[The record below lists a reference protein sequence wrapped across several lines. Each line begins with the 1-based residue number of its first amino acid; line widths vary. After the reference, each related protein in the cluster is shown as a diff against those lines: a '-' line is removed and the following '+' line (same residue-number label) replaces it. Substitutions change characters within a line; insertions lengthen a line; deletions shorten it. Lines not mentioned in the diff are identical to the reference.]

1 MHIKTKKEFNMFH
14 LMDKYEDEFK
24 LKRILTSF
32 YNRVSSEVNVKHFFM
47 DLSLEKMLQDVDHY
61 NQFILDKPDRIYTAE
76 PSQTAD
82 SSTQIGSSS
91 FKEICHHLVE
101 VLKEE
106 AIQEEDIPRFVTDVM
121 EIVEES
127 KAESSDRISTVYEAE
142 TLNYEHLVE
151 ILAKARTKAELDEE
165 NVLTVR
171 VSGVQ
176 VPINIKIN
184 KKHQYL
190 LIFGKV
196 ECKTHDQKA
205 LDEIINK
212 ANIVVIGE
220 KTIFEEGNKISGK
233 SHNLKVV
240 ESFDQINFESGDKF
254 FLDIS
259 NGKNHKYKLSECSK
273 ESGESVLDSLNLA
286 LDLAKE
292 NKIDAINFGPFNKTS
307 LKLGGN
313 KFSDEL
319 HLMAEK
325 LEVKNFF
332 CEFNVVDNFWTA
344 RVTSHIPISEVPS
357 HIKKEKIIKPIK
369 LINEAMKLNGVK
381 KPRVAVQALNPHAEF
396 GTEEKDEIIPAIEEA
411 KKLGINADGPL
422 PCDTSFITAY
432 KNKNHD
438 CIVGMYHDALQS
450 GLKAFGFDR
459 GVTVQGGLPVPI
471 TTPAHGTAFDIAGK
485 NEANLEPTLNSF
497 KIALTMAENKNKA

>member
-1 MHIKTKKEFNMFH
+1 MPQNK
-14 LMDKYEDEFK
+14 
-24 LKRILTSF
+24 
-32 YNRVSSEVNVKHFFM
+32 
-47 DLSLEKMLQDVDHY
+47 
-61 NQFILDKPDRIYTAE
+61 
-76 PSQTAD
+76 
-82 SSTQIGSSS
+82 
-91 FKEICHHLVE
+91 
-101 VLKEE
+101 
-106 AIQEEDIPRFVTDVM
+106 
-121 EIVEES
+121 
-127 KAESSDRISTVYEAE
+127 
-142 TLNYEHLVE
+142 
-151 ILAKARTKAELDEE
+151 
-165 NVLTVR
+165 
-171 VSGVQ
+171 
-176 VPINIKIN
+176 INIALLLGDPSGIGPELISKLLN
-184 KKHQYL
+184 KK
-190 LIFGKV
+190 I
-196 ECKTHDQKA
+196 T
-205 LDEIINK
+205 NN

-220 KTIFEEGNKISGK
+220 KNILEGGNKISG
-233 SHNLKVV
+233 SSQNLKYVDN
-240 ESFDQINFESGDKF
+240 FDQINFEEGNKF

-259 NGKNHKYKLSECSK
+259 DGKNHSYKLSECSK
-273 ESGESVLDSLNLA
+273 ESGESVLSALNLA
-286 LDLAKE
+286 LELAKE
-292 NKIDAINFGPFNKTS
+292 NKIHAINFGPFNKTS

-313 KFSDEL
+313 KYSDEL

-332 CEFNVVDNFWTA
+332 CEFNVIDNFWTA
-344 RVTSHIPISEVPS
+344 RVTSHIPIKEVPD
-357 HIKKEKIIKPIK
+357 HVKKEKIMKPIK
-369 LINEAMKLNGVK
+369 LINEAMKLNGIKV
-381 KPRVAVQALNPHAEF
+381 PRVAVQALNPHAEF